1 MTTDDCNGSSC
12 GMAQDAAHEQA
23 PPAAASSPAE
33 PSLSSFVAMSQICP
47 SMAIGGG
54 GGSSSSSK
62 LDAAETTTPR
72 RRRQQQQQQGA
83 AAAPAKKPGGYD
95 VAYPDRGTV
104 ISRYKEKRK
113 NRR

>member
-23 PPAAASSPAE
+23 PAAAAAVASSPAE
-33 PSLSSFVAMSQICP
+33 PSLSSFVAMSEICP
-47 SMAIGGG
+47 SMAIGG
-54 GGSSSSSK
+54 SSSK
-62 LDAAETTTPR
+62 LDAAEATTPR
-72 RRRQQQQQQGA
+72 RRQQSA
-83 AAAPAKKPGGYD
+83 AAAPAKKPSGYD